1 MPKPD
6 PDRDLPRRYVAE
18 TPLPD
23 RRGGG
28 IDMKRCFSNVGGVRI
43 VDVRTVL
50 LTGPCTHDP
59 WLSVFKQSRSAAF
72 VEIETDTGIVG
83 LGETYAGYF
92 FPESVPLVVDYLR
105 PILIAVDGVDRDDFD
120 LRVVVAR
127 MRTCFQYWGRVGLG
141 AAVLAGIEGAL
152 WDLVGKVRGLPVHR
166 LLAPEAFDAPDSLP
180 AYATGGPSPWPT
192 DDLLRKV
199 EFYLELGFRAVK
211 LSSGYLDSATRDE
224 VPTNGVQAAVET
236 EVGKATLV
244 RDTFGADVG
253 LLLDG
258 HMGHREGPQRW
269 DVETAAAVLH
279 ALEVFG
285 LTFFEEPLR
294 YDDLAGYAELTRS
307 TTIPVAGGEQ
317 LSTVGEFAAFADRD
331 AFAVAQPDAA
341 WLGIDGFVQVAR
353 RFGAQRTPGR
363 SARVV
368 RRRRGD
374 AERPRR
380 LRGPEHAH
388 RRDPPGGRAAAY
400 RAVGRLAA
408 TGGRPGPATR
418 RPRTRRRADRRD
430 QERLPLPAGSRGVLQ
445 RSRQGDEELTCRTTS
460 SSASRAPTSTW
471 TASAMPCP
479 ARR

>member
-1 MPKPD
+1 
-6 PDRDLPRRYVAE
+6 
-18 TPLPD
+18 
-23 RRGGG
+23 
-28 IDMKRCFSNVGGVRI
+28 MKRCFSNVGGVRI

-72 VEIETDTGIVG
+72 VEIETDTGMVG

-105 PILIAVDGVDRDDFD
+105 PVLLAVDGVDRDDFD
-120 LRVVVAR
+120 LREVVAR

-166 LLAPEAFDAPDSLP
+166 LLAPESPTSLP

-199 EFYLELGFRAVK
+199 EFYLGLGFRAVK

-224 VPTNGVQAAVET
+224 VPTNGVQAAVDT
-236 EVGKATLV
+236 EVGKATLL
-244 RDTFGADVG
+244 RDTFGAEAG

-269 DVETAAAVLH
+269 DVETAGAVLH
-279 ALEVFG
+279 ALEPFG

-341 WLGIDGFVQVAR
+341 WLGIDGFVQVATQFDQNAR
-353 RFGAQRTPGR
+353 QVAPHAWSGGVGVMQNVHAAFACPNTLIVEIPPAAGPLHTELWGDSLRLEAGRVLRPDAPGLG
-363 SARVV
+363 VELT
-368 RRRRGD
+368 D
-374 AERPRR
+374 AT
-380 LRGPEHAH
+380 
-388 RRDPPGGRAAAY
+388 RAAY
-400 RAVGRLAA
+400 PF
-408 TGGRPGPATR
+408 RPGAEEFSSVP
-418 RPRTRRRADRRD
+418 
-430 QERLPLPAGSRGVLQ
+430 GKVM
-445 RSRQGDEELTCRTTS
+445 RS
-460 SSASRAPTSTW
+460 
-471 TASAMPCP
+471 
-479 ARR
+479 